1 MRPPP
6 PPNRNPY
13 RDRVVGGLVLALV
26 FAVVKGFWSAGKDDD
41 THSRIVP
48 PVDMTRYVPE
58 GDEGLGV
65 SVVIV
70 LDNSG
75 SMADEAQG
83 DERAK
88 AVVARQAI
96 EQALSATD
104 AAVAKRPD
112 FPVKVGIIAFS
123 DVVESIL
130 PVQPYRRES
139 IRTALSRL
147 PSPNGGTAIGD
158 AMDSARVALYRAGT
172 FRKVMLIVTD
182 GENTDGRHPADVAR
196 EIAARSD
203 GSVRMYFVAF
213 DTDPGKFGFVRA
225 VKGDVVTAQNS
236 PALQAS
242 LSTLYESK
250 VLAESAAEPEP
261 STSSQSAPSS
271 H

>member
-1 MRPPP
+1 MQPPP
-6 PPNRNPY
+6 RNRSFFTAR
-13 RDRVVGGLVLALV
+13 RDGLVGGVILVVLIALGKGAWSRGGDETSLAP
-26 FAVVKGFWSAGKDDD
+26 AID
-41 THSRIVP
+41 T
-48 PVDMTRYVPE
+48 TRYVPQ

-75 SMADEAQG
+75 SMADEAEG
-83 DERAK
+83 DERPK

-139 IRTALSRL
+139 IRTALTRL
-147 PSPNGGTAIGD
+147 PAPDGGTAIGD
-158 AMDSARVALYRAGT
+158 AMDSARVALYGAGT

-182 GENTDGRHPADVAR
+182 GENTGGRKPADVAR

-213 DTDPGKFGFVRA
+213 DTDPAKFGFVRS

-236 PALQAS
+236 SALQAS
-242 LSTLYESK
+242 LSSLYESK
-250 VLAESAAEPEP
+250 VLAEAQAEPEP
-261 STSSQSAPSS
+261 LTSSQTAPAS

>member
-1 MRPPP
+1 MQPPP
-6 PPNRNPY
+6 RNRSFFTAR
-13 RDRVVGGLVLALV
+13 RDGLVGGVILAVLIALG
-26 FAVVKGFWSAGKDDD
+26 KGAWSRGGDETSLAPAID
-41 THSRIVP
+41 T
-48 PVDMTRYVPE
+48 TRYVPQ

-75 SMADEAQG
+75 SMADEAEG
-83 DERAK
+83 DERPK

-139 IRTALSRL
+139 IRTALTRL
-147 PSPNGGTAIGD
+147 PAPDGGTAIGD
-158 AMDSARVALYRAGT
+158 AMDSARVALYGAGT

-182 GENTDGRHPADVAR
+182 GENTGGRKPADVAR

-213 DTDPGKFGFVRA
+213 DTDPAKFGFVRS

-236 PALQAS
+236 SALQAS
-242 LSTLYESK
+242 LSSLYESK
-250 VLAESAAEPEP
+250 VLAEAQAEPEP
-261 STSSQSAPSS
+261 LTSSQTAPAS